1 MTASPAIA
9 TTVRKITPV
18 GYAVVVIIG
27 LAYGFDVGQRI
38 SGPIMGA
45 IMALNTAVF
54 GVLCVSAVAGW
65 VLERS
70 ARPQGRG

>member
-1 MTASPAIA
+1 MTTAPAIT
-9 TTVRKITPV
+9 TTVRKFTPIA
-18 GYAVVVIIG
+18 YAAVALVG

-65 VLERS
+65 VLER
-70 ARPQGRG
+70 ATRQGHRG